1 MQIKP
6 MELDSNYKIII
17 IGGEGFVG
25 SAYRRYYEKNN
36 LDYLVINRANYQE
49 NIGTKCDLLINAN
62 GNSKKFLA
70 KENPLLEFDASV
82 RSVRQSLID
91 FPAKKYIFLSSCDVY
106 PDCSNPELTKEDSI
120 IDISVQSPYGFHKYL
135 AEQCVRHC
143 HSDWLIF
150 RMGGFV
156 GEGLKKNAIFDILEG
171 EKLWLHPDSE
181 LQYIHTDVAAAAVMD
196 IIKQG
201 YTQEIFNLCGKGLV
215 KLQEIID
222 LTQREVEVN
231 LDISPVCYEVS
242 IDKIQSVVNIPS
254 TRDTVID
261 FVNISGISPTT

>member
-1 MQIKP
+1 
-6 MELDSNYKIII
+6 MELDSNLKIII

-25 SAYRRYYEKNN
+25 SAYARYCQKNS
-36 LDYLVINRANYQE
+36 LDYLIINRANYQD
-49 NIGTKCDLLINAN
+49 NIGTECDLLINAN

-70 KENPLLEFDASV
+70 KENPLLEFDESV
-82 RSVRQSLID
+82 RSVRRSLID

-106 PDCSNPELTKEDSI
+106 PDCSTPESTKEDTM
-120 IDISVQSPYGFHKYL
+120 IDISQQSPYGFHKYL

-156 GEGLKKNAIFDILEG
+156 GEGLKKNAIFDILQED
-171 EKLWLHPDSE
+171 KLWLHPQSQ
-181 LQYIHTDVAAAAVMD
+181 LQYIHTDIAAQIVME

-201 YTQEIFNLCGKGLV
+201 YTKEVFNLCGNSLV

-222 LTQREVEVN
+222 LTKSKVTVN
-231 LDISPVCYEVS
+231 LNIPPVCYEVS
-242 IDKIQSVVNIPS
+242 IDKIQSIVNIPS
-254 TRDTVID
+254 THETVID
-261 FVNISGISPTT
+261 FVKSTKK

>member
-1 MQIKP
+1 
-6 MELDSNYKIII
+6 MELDSNFKIII

-25 SAYRRYYEKNN
+25 SAYQRYCQKNN

-82 RSVRQSLID
+82 RSMRQSLID

-106 PDCSNPELTKEDSI
+106 PDCSNPELTKEDTV

-135 AEQCVRHC
+135 AEQCVHHC

-222 LTQREVEVN
+222 ITKSKVNVN
-231 LDISPVCYEVS
+231 LDIPPVCYEVS
-242 IDKIQSVVNIPS
+242 INKIQSVVNIPS
-254 TRDTVID
+254 TRETVID
-261 FVNISGISPTT
+261 FVNTSGISPIS